1 MDRSIIERYAA
12 GALAPAKA
20 MEGMTREQLLATPV
34 PGKWSTQQVIIHLMD
49 SDLVGAERM
58 KRVIATQ
65 RPLLLGYDET
75 AFAQSLFYDRL
86 DAALACDI
94 FAKNRELVAVI
105 LRALPDEAFK
115 RTGVHSERGLETLE
129 ELVVGY
135 CAHLEHHLKFIEE
148 KRRALRR

>member
-12 GALAPAKA
+12 GASAPAKA
-20 MEGMTREQLLATPV
+20 IEGMTRQQLLATPV

-49 SDLVGAERM
+49 SDLVGAERI
-58 KRVIATQ
+58 KRVIAME
-65 RPLLLGYDET
+65 RPLLLGYDEN
-75 AFAQSLFYDRL
+75 AFTRSLFYDRL
-86 DAALACDI
+86 DAAVACEI

-129 ELVVGY
+129 ELIVGY
-135 CAHLEHHLKFIEE
+135 ADHLDHHLKFIGE
-148 KRRALRR
+148 KRRALKC

>member
-12 GALAPAKA
+12 GAPAPAKA
-20 MEGMTREQLLATPV
+20 IEGMTREQLLATPV

-58 KRVIATQ
+58 KRVIATE

-75 AFAQSLFYDRL
+75 AFAKSLFYDKL
-86 DAALACDI
+86 DAALACEV

-135 CAHLEHHLKFIEE
+135 AEHLEHHLKFIEE
-148 KRRALRR
+148 KRRALRS